1 MFNHKSFI
9 DKVRDIYESKKN
21 RGYFSILYLDISE
34 FQSVNRYYGI
44 ETGNGLLNAIETRLS
59 SIPAIVF
66 FERVFS
72 DQFVALT
79 FSASTFK
86 KDCLCATYKRHEKEF
101 LDEQKKNY
109 PACNLK
115 ISCGIYIMAED
126 EDNILDAI
134 DSANLARKVAKRNGS
149 INAVIFDHTI
159 LNEISLYQQ
168 QEQATNLALQE
179 KRFTF
184 FLQPKVNLLT
194 GEIIGAEALAR
205 RIDKDGTV
213 VFPDNFLQILEGN
226 GSIVD
231 LDMLILEQVCEYISE
246 RIKNGLPVVRTSV
259 NLSRLHIQNSN
270 AADLFHATIN
280 KYNISPEYIEFEL
293 TETIL
298 LNEFESA
305 KLLIDRLRGYQ
316 YHVSID
322 DFGSGY
328 AGINVWQELN
338 FDLLKLDKRF
348 LSEEEPIKSR
358 NAAIVPNVIN
368 IAQRL
373 GIDVLCEGVETK
385 EQCQYLIKLGC
396 TCVQGYYFSRPVP
409 KEQFYETYK
418 ELKGS
423 YPCDSTNSIS
433 EASLEPVQKPIS
445 RRKVPQHFWGLSLCT
460 LFLVICVTLT
470 LGIYKTTITNIFI
483 DSINRNLEN
492 QLSGQAAIIQ
502 AHIDDVTNTLSAFS
516 TLIEQKDDKE
526 LIDAYITALNEDKPE
541 ITFLFSSAEE
551 FDMKIKQGE
560 ARAIDAAYIDR
571 LKHGEVVVSDISFS
585 KVAGNIYCFSIGV
598 PVFSHGEFAGG
609 LRAVV
614 NANILVDSEHYLSP
628 YGTVENTFIID
639 NGGKILLA
647 NKNMDALQAE
657 GFLEYI
663 KDFRFPDETL
673 RKLQEIISEEAVN
686 TSFRLGESNG
696 VSYYASII
704 SLNYNNWNA
713 VVVFQADATDK
724 IVGSLFR
731 YTVISSIVLMV
742 AILIISIVTAIYLNW
757 WNRKVDTDIER
768 YLLLEQFSDTVL
780 FDYDRAKDLIRFTP
794 NAQQLFAMQ
803 EWTHKGFLRHLEQAQ
818 NIHPTDYDGIKEV
831 LMGQSL
837 EEKGELRIRLRHP
850 SDGHFYWCL
859 VQYKY
864 IHKQGKIVSIIGK
877 IINIDEQQK
886 YEETLIKQ
894 AMRDS
899 LTDLYN
905 KSASE
910 YLIKQCLEEDKVGLL
925 FMIDIDDFK
934 KINDIHGH
942 PEGDY
947 ALRFISGCL
956 KKTFR
961 SDDIIGR
968 IGGDELLV
976 YVRKI
981 NSPSIVHKKMKIFRE
996 QMDEHSDQNL
1006 SLLTVSVGIVSYSED
1021 GQSFEELYKRADQF
1035 MYNAKRN
1042 GKQQYCFDGQ
1052 IYHFGAPHHESGSAD
1067 FDY

>member
-1 MFNHKSFI
+1 MFNHKLFI
-9 DKVRDIYESKKN
+9 EKVRDIYEAKKN
-21 RGYFSILYLDISE
+21 TGYFSILYLDISE

-44 ETGNGLLNAIETRLS
+44 ETGNRLLNAIEARLS

-79 FSASTFK
+79 FSASTYK
-86 KDCLCATYKRHEKEF
+86 KERLLATYKCYEKEF
-101 LDEQKKNY
+101 WDEQKRNY

-149 INAVIFDHTI
+149 INAVVFDHTI

-168 QEQATNLALQE
+168 QERVTNLALQE

-194 GEIIGAEALAR
+194 GEIVGAEALAR

-213 VFPDNFLQILEGN
+213 IFPDKFLQILEGN

-231 LDMLILEQVCEYISE
+231 LDILILEQVCAYISE
-246 RIKNGLPVVRTSV
+246 RIKDGLPVVRTSV
-259 NLSRLHIQNSN
+259 NLSRLHIQNPN
-270 AADLFHATIN
+270 AADMLHAKIK
-280 KYNISPEYIEFEL
+280 KYNIPPEYIEFEL

-298 LNEFESA
+298 LNEFEST

-328 AGINVWQELN
+328 AGINIWQEMN

-373 GIDVLCEGVETK
+373 GIEVLCEGVETK

-396 TCVQGYYFSRPVP
+396 TCVQGYYFSHPVT
-409 KEQFYETYK
+409 KEQFYQTYK
-418 ELKGS
+418 ELNGY
-423 YPCDSTNSIS
+423 YPCSFTNSIP
-433 EASLEPVQKPIS
+433 EASLEPAQKPAS
-445 RRKVPQHFWGLSLCT
+445 RRKIPQHFWGLTLCT
-460 LFLVICVTLT
+460 LFLVICATLT

-483 DSINRNLEN
+483 DSINKNLEN

-516 TLIEQKDDKE
+516 TLIEQNDDKE
-526 LIDAYITALNEDKPE
+526 FIDAYITALNEDKPD
-541 ITFLFSSAEE
+541 ITFIFSSAED
-551 FDMKIKQGE
+551 FDTSIKQGK
-560 ARAIDAAYIDR
+560 ARAIDIEYIDR

-585 KVAGNIYCFSIGV
+585 KSAGNIYCFSIGV
-598 PVFSHGEFAGG
+598 PAFSHGEFVGG

-614 NANILVDSEHYLSP
+614 NADILVDSEHYLSP

-639 NGGKILLA
+639 NGGEILLA
-647 NKNMDALQAE
+647 NKKMDALQAE
-657 GFLEYI
+657 SILEYI
-663 KDFRFPDETL
+663 KDFRFPDKAV
-673 RKLQEIISEEAVN
+673 RKLQEIISEEKVN
-686 TSFRLGESNG
+686 TSFRLGESNN

-704 SLNYNNWNA
+704 SLKYNNWNA
-713 VVVFQADATDK
+713 VVVFQADEIDK
-724 IVGSLFR
+724 IVDSLFR
-731 YTVISSIVLMV
+731 YTVISSIVLMT
-742 AILIISIVTAIYLNW
+742 AILIISIVTALYLNW
-757 WNRKVDTDIER
+757 WNRKVDADIER

-780 FDYDRAKDLIRFTP
+780 FDYDRARDLIRFTP

-803 EWTHKGFLRHLEQAQ
+803 EWTHRGFLRHLEQAQ

-837 EEKGELRIRLRHP
+837 GEKGELRIRLRHP
-850 SDGHFYWCL
+850 TDGHFYWCL

-864 IHKQGKIVSIIGK
+864 ISKQGKVVSIIGK

-910 YLIKQCLEEDKVGLL
+910 YLIKQCLEQDKFGLL

-947 ALRFISGCL
+947 ALRFISRCL
-956 KKTFR
+956 RKTFR
-961 SDDIIGR
+961 ADDIIGR

-976 YVRKI
+976 YMRKI

-996 QMDEHSDQNL
+996 QINEHSNQNIF
-1006 SLLTVSVGIVSYSED
+1006 LLTVSVGIVSYPED

-1042 GKQQYCFDGQ
+1042 GKQKYCFEGQ
-1052 IYHFGAPHHESGSAD
+1052 IYHFGALPDKDVED
-1067 FDY
+1067 ETKK